1 MIFNLPTF
9 SIFFVGAFLLLL
21 SKGRLHKYLF
31 VIIPVVA
38 FFSVLNTPEGVSYY
52 YNFLG
57 LELKAIFVDKLSK
70 VWGYIFA
77 IMAFSGAI
85 FAYHNDDYKENVW
98 ATMYIGSSYGVIFAG
113 NLLTLFIFWELMAIF
128 STMIIF
134 GRKTEAAK
142 GAGFRYLLVHAFGG
156 QLLFAGIILYFYQTG
171 NFDFGYIGL
180 NNLATLLIMLGFAI
194 NAAIPPFSAW
204 LSDSYPESTVTGTV
218 FLSAFTSKTAVYV
231 LARGFPGESIL
242 MYAGAVMTVY
252 GIIYAILENDMRR
265 VLSYSI
271 INQVG
276 FMITGVGLGTQMAI
290 NGAAAHAFAHILY
303 KALLM
308 MGAGAVLYRTGISKT
323 SQLGGLYKTMPLTL
337 LFSCVGAAAI
347 SSFPLTSGF
356 TTKSLIIAASVQEH
370 KAIVYH
376 ILLLASAGVF
386 LHAGIKFPY
395 FVFFQK
401 DSGLRPKEAPFNML
415 LAMGFVSFLCI
426 FLGIYP
432 DVLYKIL
439 PYPVDYVPYTPSHV
453 LLQMQILM
461 FSAAAFFF
469 MLPMLKRTETITLD
483 TDWFYRRG
491 AVCLVKFI
499 DKYIIRYGQGF
510 KEFIFVKA
518 TQKLSMLLSNPSGL
532 IKVLYNLIYYK
543 VFEDDKDKYQENL
556 EMLRNIRYVKADIRV
571 GDSLL
576 WVMIFLFLYLLV
588 YYVAKV

>member
-1 MIFNLPTF
+1 MIYDIPVFL
-9 SIFFVGAFLLLL
+9 IFFIGAFVLALT
-21 SKGRLHKYLF
+21 KGKLHKYIF
-31 VIIPVVA
+31 IAIPVAA
-38 FFSVLNTPEGVSYY
+38 FFGIMNSSEGVSYY

-57 LELKAIFVDKLSK
+57 LELKGIFIDKLSK

-85 FAYHNDDYKENVW
+85 FAYHNDDYKENIW
-98 ATMYIGSSYGVIFAG
+98 ATLYIGSSYGVVFAG

-128 STMIIF
+128 STLIIW
-134 GRKTEAAK
+134 GRQTENAK
-142 GAGFRYLLVHAFGG
+142 KAGFRYLLVHALGG
-156 QLLFAGIILYFYQTG
+156 QLLFAGTILYFYKTG
-171 NFDFGYIGL
+171 KLDFGYIGL
-180 NNLATLLIMLGFAI
+180 KDLSTALIMIGFMI

-218 FLSAFTSKTAVYV
+218 FLSAYTSKTAVYV
-231 LARGFPGESIL
+231 LARAFPGESIL
-242 MYAGAVMTVY
+242 LYAGAIMTVY

-308 MGAGAVLYRTGISKT
+308 MGAGAVLFRTGISKT
-323 SQLGGLYKTMPLTL
+323 SQLGGLYKTMPYTL
-337 LFSCVGAAAI
+337 IFSCIGAAAI

-356 TTKSLIIAASVQEH
+356 TSKSLIIAASAMEH

-401 DSGLRPKEAPFNML
+401 DSGLRPKEAPLNML
-415 LAMGFVSFLCI
+415 IAMAFVSFLCI
-426 FLGIYP
+426 FLGVYP
-432 DVLYKIL
+432 QVLYNIL
-439 PYPVDYVPYTPSHV
+439 PYPVDYVPYTASHV

-483 TDWFYRRG
+483 TDWFYRKG
-491 AVCLVKFI
+491 AVLFMKFV
-499 DKYIIRYGQGF
+499 DKFVIGIGGAI
-510 KEFIFVKA
+510 KDFIFNKSVEKM
-518 TQKLSMLLSNPSGL
+518 SFILSNPAGL
-532 IKVLYNLIYYK
+532 AKVLYNIVYYK
-543 VFEDDKDKYQENL
+543 VFEDNKEKYEEYKMKL
-556 EMLRNIRYVKADIRV
+556 DDLRTVRV
-571 GDSLL
+571 ATHIGDSLL
-576 WVMIFLFLYLLV
+576 WVMIFLFFYLLI
-588 YYVAKV
+588 YYISA

>member
-1 MIFNLPTF
+1 MIYNIPIFL
-9 SIFFVGAFLLLL
+9 IFFIGALILAFT
-21 SKGRLHKYLF
+21 KGKIHKYIF
-31 VIIPVVA
+31 IAIPIIA
-38 FFSVLNTPEGVSYY
+38 FFGIMNSVEGVSYY

-57 LELKAIFVDKLSK
+57 LELKGVFIDKLNK

-85 FAYHNDDYKENVW
+85 FAYHNEDYKENIW
-98 ATMYIGSSYGVIFAG
+98 ATLYIGSSYGVVFAG

-128 STMIIF
+128 STMIIW
-134 GRKTEAAK
+134 GRQTDAAK
-142 GAGFRYLLVHAFGG
+142 KAGFRYLLVHALGG
-156 QLLFAGIILYFYQTG
+156 QLLFAGTVLYFHKTG
-171 NFDFGYIGL
+171 RLDFGYLGMKD
-180 NNLATLLIMLGFAI
+180 LATALIMIGFMI

-218 FLSAFTSKTAVYV
+218 FLSAYTSKTAVYV
-231 LARGFPGESIL
+231 LARAFPGESIL
-242 MYAGAVMTVY
+242 LYAGAIMTVY

-323 SQLGGLYKTMPLTL
+323 SQLGGLYKTMPYTL
-337 LFSCVGAAAI
+337 IFSCIGAAAI

-356 TTKSLIIAASVQEH
+356 TTKSLIIAASAMEH

-401 DSGLRPKEAPFNML
+401 DSGLRPKEAPMNML
-415 LAMGFVSFLCI
+415 IAMGFVSFLCI
-426 FLGIYP
+426 FLGVYP
-432 DVLYKIL
+432 QVLYKIL
-439 PYPVDYVPYTPSHV
+439 PYPVEYVPYTASHV

-483 TDWFYRRG
+483 TDWFYRKG
-491 AVCLVKFI
+491 AVFFLKLVDRFVIGIGSLIKDFI
-499 DKYIIRYGQGF
+499 LNKSVERLS
-510 KEFIFVKA
+510 FI
-518 TQKLSMLLSNPSGL
+518 LSNPAGL
-532 IKVLYNLIYYK
+532 VKVLYNIVYYK
-543 VFEDDKDKYQENL
+543 VFEDNKEKYEEYKIKLNDL
-556 EMLRNIRYVKADIRV
+556 KTVRV
-571 GDSLL
+571 TTHIGDSLL
-576 WVMIFLFLYLLV
+576 WVMIFLFIYLLI
-588 YYVAKV
+588 YYLSA